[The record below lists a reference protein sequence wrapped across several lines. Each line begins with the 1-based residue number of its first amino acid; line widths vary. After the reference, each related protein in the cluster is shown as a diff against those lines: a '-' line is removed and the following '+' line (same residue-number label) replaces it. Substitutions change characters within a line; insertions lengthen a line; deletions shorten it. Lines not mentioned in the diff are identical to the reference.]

1 MTISRSD
8 VIQYWIKPALALVK
22 PTSLFGRMDLTSQG
36 VLDLIAITGQV
47 ESRYEHLVQM
57 GGGPALGFWQ
67 MEPATF
73 RDHQAYL
80 KAQDCGL
87 FSGADPIILTR
98 PFDAILMTRLH
109 YFRRPGTIPQPSMG
123 DAYPAALAAL
133 HKSAYNTAMGKAD
146 LTRNTAIIKDYL
158 KT

>member
-1 MTISRSD
+1 MISRSE
-8 VIQYWIKPALALVK
+8 VIKYWIKPALARVK
-22 PTSLFGRMDLTSQG
+22 PTSLFGAMDLTSQG

-80 KAQDCGL
+80 KAKKCAL
-87 FSGADPIILTR
+87 LSGADPEILVR
-98 PFDAILMTRLH
+98 PIDAIPVVRLH
-109 YFRRPGTIPQPSMG
+109 FFRRPGAIPQPSMG
-123 DAYPAALAAL
+123 AGYPEALAAL

-146 LTRNTAIIKDYL
+146 LSRNIQIVKDYL
-158 KT
+158 NT